1 MKQLLLIAVLVL
13 LVFGQVGGL
22 GGAGIGIGGSA
33 VGGPGDG
40 STGGIGN
47 YDPRQSNQDP
57 RQSNQQGPF
66 NQGFPGG
73 SGLDAVPADIRR
85 RAVQVTPEVLN
96 SLSVIAPGLRNSV
109 PTSPGPNDQKYGGP
123 SSQGQELQGQARQ
136 GQAQSS
142 SFGPIGF
149 WKGHWILYIYCDW
162 WWPFCCHFFWIW
174 VPW

>member
-1 MKQLLLIAVLVL
+1 MKQLLLLAVLVL
-13 LVFGQVGGL
+13 LVFGQIGGL
-22 GGAGIGIGGSA
+22 GGAGGSV
-33 VGGPGDG
+33 VGGPGNATGGFG

-47 YDPRQSNQDP
+47 YDP

-109 PTSPGPNDQKYGGP
+109 PTSPGANDQKYGGP
-123 SSQGQELQGQARQ
+123 STQGQALQ
-136 GQAQSS
+136 GQAQSG
-142 SFGPIGF
+142 SFGPSGF
-149 WKGHWILYIYCDW
+149 WQGHWILYIYCDW